1 MIIIVCMYCIV
12 LLATVQHPEF
22 PHTSAGGGLGSS
34 SAFGARKVSSGS
46 LRPAWKNAHVVRE
59 IMDENNGIKRFLDQI
74 LYSFN
79 IFKNNIARSCRAYL
93 HPYNLVSQ
101 VMHPIPMWR
110 LSYQQLG

>member
-59 IMDENNGIKRFLDQI
+59 IMDENHGIKLFLDQI

-101 VMHPIPMWR
+101 VMHPIPM
-110 LSYQQLG
+110 